1 MAAGFVTINFLDGD
15 GLTKTGRFWSSDGTT
30 AGLLYPSPVLS
41 DTAGAAIDW
50 AAASPIMG
58 VDGATI
64 ATVANPFPVQVQT
77 GSNVI
82 GAVTQSGAFTVSG
95 TGTAASPATGLLSI
109 QGLQADDAALGAT
122 ATNPVPV
129 GGKYNATLPTY
140 TDGDRTQAQFA
151 ANGALLIGGTGSA
164 ATPATAV
171 MSIQG
176 FVADDAA
183 AGTTNPIAVGGRYN
197 VTLPSYT
204 DGDRVQAQF
213 DVNGLLRSLSNGLA
227 VAGSDTQSNTLMLP
241 GRSNTPGNSGLW
253 GMGGFLFNGS
263 TWDRARTITASFGVA
278 TGVMAVEQAGS
289 TFAYIAS
296 ATTTQV
302 KSGAGILHK
311 IIINTPVAGTISLI
325 DNTAGSTVNIGLI
338 TMTADLKPYELVYDL
353 AFATGLRIITS
364 VASDVTVVY
373 R

>member
-30 AGLLYPSPVLS
+30 AGLLYPSPVLA

-50 AAASPIMG
+50 TAPSPIMG

-64 ATVANPFPVQVQT
+64 ATVANPFPVQVQV
-77 GSNVI
+77 GSNAI
-82 GAVTQSGAFTVSG
+82 GSVTATG

-183 AGTTNPIAVGGRYN
+183 AGTTNPIAIGGRYN

-263 TWDRARTITASFGVA
+263 TWDRTRTITASFGVA
-278 TGVMAVEQAGS
+278 TGVAAVEMAGS
-289 TFAYIAS
+289 TFNYIS
-296 ATTTQV
+296 TATTTQV

-325 DNTAGSTVNIGLI
+325 DNTAGSTVNIGII
-338 TMTADLKPYELVYDL
+338 TMTADVKPYELTYDL
-353 AFATGLRIITS
+353 GFTTGLRIITS

>member
-50 AAASPIMG
+50 TAPSPIMG
-58 VDGATI
+58 GDGATI

-109 QGLQADDAALGAT
+109 QG
-122 ATNPVPV
+122 
-129 GGKYNATLPTY
+129 
-140 TDGDRTQAQFA
+140 
-151 ANGALLIGGTGSA
+151 
-164 ATPATAV
+164 
-171 MSIQG
+171 
-176 FVADDAA
+176 FVADDAP
-183 AGTTNPIAVGGRYN
+183 AGTTNPIAIGGRYN

-227 VAGSDTQSNTLMLP
+227 VSGSDTQSNTLMLP

-253 GMGGFLFNGS
+253 GVGGFLYNGS
-263 TWDRARTITASFGVA
+263 TWDRARTITASFGVT
-278 TGVMAVEQAGS
+278 TGVAAVEMAGS
-289 TFAYIAS
+289 TFNYIS
-296 ATTTQV
+296 ATKATQV

-325 DNTAGSTVNIGLI
+325 DSTSGSTANIGII
-338 TMTADLKPYELVYDL
+338 TMTADVKPYELTYDL
-353 AFATGLRIITS
+353 AFVTGLRIITS
-364 VASDVTVVY
+364 VDADVTVVY

>member
-50 AAASPIMG
+50 TAPSPIMG

-140 TDGDRTQAQFA
+140 ADGDRTQLQFTTRGEVVVGGSVA
-151 ANGALLIGGTGSA
+151 SLGTDFGNPVKVGAVYNSTQPTVANGQRVDLQTDASGNLRA
-164 ATPATAV
+164 AV
-171 MSIQG
+171 MAAPITGNDG
-176 FVADDAA
+176 FSNSNLGGFSRKEV
-183 AGTTNPIAVGGRYN
+183 AGTTLTMQSAP
-197 VTLPSYT
+197 
-204 DGDRVQAQF
+204 
-213 DVNGLLRSLSNGLA
+213 LLY
-227 VAGSDTQSNTLMLP
+227 
-241 GRSNTPGNSGLW
+241 
-253 GMGGFLFNGS
+253 NGS
-263 TWDRARTITASFGVA
+263 TWDRARNITASFGVT
-278 TGVMAVEQAGS
+278 TGVAAVETAGS
-289 TFAYIAS
+289 TFSYIPAS
-296 ATTTQV
+296 GGAATTQV

-311 IIINTPVAGTISLI
+311 IIINTPVAGTISVI
-325 DNTAGSTVNIGLI
+325 DNTAGSTVNIALI
-338 TMTADLKPYELVYDL
+338 TMTADVKPYELTYDL

-364 VASDVTVVY
+364 VAADVTVVY